1 MSTKAGEVNLTQ
13 LALIV
18 LIWLAIGLEQRWKL
32 THKKCLFAILKQV
45 DAAQK
50 NIVLD
55 VDIDDYIETRRHSIG
70 AYSLFA
76 VVE

>member
-1 MSTKAGEVNLTQ
+1 MLIQ
-13 LALIV
+13 LGT
-18 LIWLAIGLEQRWKL
+18 GLEQRWKL

-45 DAAQK
+45 DAAQR
-50 NIVLD
+50 NITLD